1 MGKKGNNRK
10 TKRKMKG
17 GNPYGNIPVIAYSDN
32 YGSVDVVFEDRLD
45 NLAYADRNRIYPV
58 FENKKLFDFNN
69 VYEKTLNFF
78 TMPDE
83 AAPPRE
89 TSMLT
94 AKLAVNKPP
103 DIKMLQVL
111 NKMIKNYNSMNNMI
125 IRKQKFNG
133 NLIVGGGATKPLFDK
148 DALIKSLPQGEER
161 EIAVRLLEK
170 EIFQKAVNPEK
181 YPNIVKKE
189 ESLDRENKILE
200 NRLNMLLQHGTP
212 LDEKPSSEIEVY
224 DKPLQNPSY
233 KEPSYHAPKPKHV
246 DEPVP
251 KPVPKPVTAP
261 DESSNKNVDE
271 SSNKIFDE
279 SSNKNVDESSN
290 KNFDESSNKNF
301 DESSNKNNIIAESDL
316 NQTSNQNEGKP
327 SSATNITKEPDVLK
341 KSNVSSSTVPH
352 ESQSQTGIQITPPLN
367 QQGLSNV
374 GEPEPPPDK
383 PFFTESRIEELNKI
397 RDLIQLYKS
406 NKVEPVLIKSENP
419 KLDINGVPLQ
429 VGDNVYAEINSR
441 NMFLTKLYG
450 KITDEANNKVEP
462 VEIKAPENGFITMSY
477 LEMYNFVKNFYVAKQ
492 KCQNDDD
499 CKYYTLLN
507 NIFYNPNEMGL
518 MQILYSKFLEEKLE
532 ETKPE
537 GVETNATYLWYPA
550 QIIRFEKDSIIV
562 NLTLDGHK
570 DQTLFSNSNNLPPNR
585 VILLDKNLASKRV
598 EEVKALAEKNAA
610 EAKAKALAEK
620 NAAEAAEAKA
630 AEAKAA
636 EAKTLAEAEVKA
648 TAEKNAADA
657 KALADQQKQVEANT
671 AAAGPGG
678 VGENPVGQIETNTA
692 APVIQPGVAKNEV
705 APDNTAPKSNV
716 FFKPLRRRLKDIAKN
731 KKGGPAA
738 AASAPV
744 AEKEV
749 APDNTAL
756 GTNSSTSQP
765 QTEIEKMN
773 AENKEAN
780 IQVAPDNSAPDTN
793 SSTTPH
799 LTQIEKTNAVA
810 PYSTSSASATR
821 AHDQQIV
828 KEKLDDYNISIT
840 NLETV
845 NAVGKENAKKVL
857 ESMLLKRAKKQ
868 EEEAASAAAAA
879 EEKKRQEEAAAS
891 KIGAFYRTAK
901 QKKQEAAAAAAKE
914 KENKIV
920 SALGEN
926 WEQSLNAA
934 NKKQIVTG
942 ATIITAIN
950 NFLND
955 QNDDEALQ
963 TITTEGVN
971 ELTTFLNK
979 IPPAT
984 GETPPTKFAEIVRAI
999 ESKLNTFFGKEILD
1013 AGKHEF
1019 VVHLKMNFNIENL
1032 TSDQG
1037 LYWLTTECPKCI
1049 EYWKEMSKD
1058 NSKDLDIDKIFNLF
1072 IPEYND
1078 FRKYILTQVY
1088 ELEEKSRPYKIV
1100 NVIFYSFLFL
1110 CRLLEYMLKSPGN
1123 AGTSF
1128 LYWYKKLDLD
1138 NTNIILSKTQYK
1150 YESEESLKIAMFE
1163 YFKELLAQGISKN
1176 DKNKIDGIVDWTG
1189 EYDVSHQYMI
1199 YIILVSYKYLVF
1211 SKEVYW
1217 WKNYFWSY
1225 QKYTYT
1231 EFLDEMN
1238 DKNNYKP
1245 NNIRFKTFM
1254 EKANTILADN
1264 KYYYKGNKDYE
1275 KISDEVYELEF
1286 IEDLEKLEKNV
1297 HTVLRKLGEIENLN
1311 GIIRNDII
1319 NNFNSNKK
1327 GGKTMKH
1334 RIMKKRK
1341 TKRRPK
1347 KKPLTDQNKL
1357 LTDQKETSEPKE
1369 TSRRNI

>member
-17 GNPYGNIPVIAYSDN
+17 GNPYGNIPVMAYSDN

-58 FENKKLFDFNN
+58 FENKNLFDFNN

-133 NLIVGGGATKPLFDK
+133 NLIVGGGAVKPLFDE

-161 EIAVRLLEK
+161 EIAARLLEK
-170 EIFQKAVNPEK
+170 KIFQKAVNPEK

-189 ESLDRENKILE
+189 ESLDKENKILE

-212 LDEKPSSEIEVY
+212 LDEKPVSEIEVY

-251 KPVPKPVTAP
+251 KPVAEPVTAP
-261 DESSNKNVDE
+261 NLNQTLNEKVG
-271 SSNKIFDE
+271 
-279 SSNKNVDESSN
+279 ESSN

-301 DESSNKNNIIAESDL
+301 DESSNDESSNKNVDESSNKNVAESDL

-341 KSNVSSSTVPH
+341 KSNVSSSTVPDI
-352 ESQSQTGIQITPPLN
+352 SQSQTGIQITPPLN
-367 QQGLSNV
+367 QQGLSTV

-383 PFFTESRIEELNKI
+383 PFFTESLKEELRKI
-397 RDLIQLYKS
+397 QKLRKLYSS
-406 NKVEPVLIKSENP
+406 NKVEPLLIKSENP

-429 VGDNVYAEINSR
+429 VDDEVYAEINISNGFFKR
-441 NMFLTKLYG
+441 FLVI
-450 KITDEANNKVEP
+450 ITDDAKNIVEP
-462 VEIKAPENGFITMSY
+462 AEIKAPENGFITMSY
-477 LEMYNFVKNFYVAKQ
+477 LEMYDFVKNFYVVGQ
-492 KCQNDDD
+492 KCNDDND
-499 CKYYTLLN
+499 CTKYYHSL
-507 NIFYNPNEMGL
+507 FYNSFDNPTGTGL

-537 GVETNATYLWYPA
+537 GVETNANYLWYPA
-550 QIIRFEKDSIIV
+550 QIKRFENDSIIV

-570 DQTLFSNSNNLPPNR
+570 DQTLFSNSNNLSPNR
-585 VILLDKNLASKRV
+585 VILLDKDLATKRV
-598 EEVKALAEKNAA
+598 EEAAEAEKNAA
-610 EAKAKALAEK
+610 EAKAKALAEAEAEK
-620 NAAEAAEAKA
+620 KAAEVKAAEAKALAEKNA

-636 EAKTLAEAEVKA
+636 EAKTLAEKKAADAKALAEAKE
-648 TAEKNAADA
+648 TAEA

-705 APDNTAPKSNV
+705 APDNTA
-716 FFKPLRRRLKDIAKN
+716 
-731 KKGGPAA
+731 
-738 AASAPV
+738 
-744 AEKEV
+744 
-749 APDNTAL
+749 L

-765 QTEIEKMN
+765 QTEIEKTN

-780 IQVAPDNSAPDTN
+780 IQVAPDNSAPNTN

-926 WEQSLNAA
+926 WQQSLNAA
-934 NKKQIVTG
+934 LKKQIVTG

-955 QNDDEALQ
+955 QNDDKALQ

-971 ELTTFLNK
+971 ELTTFLSK

-999 ESKLNTFFGKEILD
+999 ESKLNTFLGPKD
-1013 AGKHEF
+1013 WTQAKYDF
-1019 VVHLKMNFNIENL
+1019 VRRVIDNFKKSGIENL
-1032 TSDQG
+1032 KSDEG
-1037 LYWLTTECPKCI
+1037 LNTLKIKCPKCI
-1049 EYWKEMSKD
+1049 EYWQELSSSGEID
-1058 NSKDLDIDKIFNLF
+1058 FDKIFNLF

-1088 ELEEKSRPYKIV
+1088 ELEEKSRAYKIV
-1100 NVIFYSFLFL
+1100 SVFWDSFLFL

-1128 LYWYKKLDLD
+1128 LYLYKKLNLD
-1138 NTNIILSKTQYK
+1138 NTNIILSKKVYN
-1150 YESEESLKIAMFE
+1150 YESEESLKIAMFD
-1163 YFKELLAQGISKN
+1163 YFKGLLAQGISKN
-1176 DKNKIDGIVDWTG
+1176 DKDKIDGIVNWTG

-1217 WKNYFWSY
+1217 WYGKYVLGAPLGKYYS
-1225 QKYTYT
+1225 YTYT
-1231 EFLDEMN
+1231 AFLDEMN

-1245 NNIRFKTFM
+1245 DGSRFENFR
-1254 EKANTILADN
+1254 EKVNTIFADN
-1264 KYYYKGNKDYE
+1264 KYYYKGNKDYD
-1275 KISDEVYELEF
+1275 KISYKVYYLTYS
-1286 IEDLEKLEKNV
+1286 EDLEKLV
-1297 HTVLRKLGEIENLN
+1297 HTVLFKLGQIENLN
-1311 GIIRNDII
+1311 GIIGNDII
-1319 NNFNSNKK
+1319 DNFNSNKK

-1347 KKPLTDQNKL
+1347 KKPLGEIYRK
-1357 LTDQKETSEPKE
+1357 PA
-1369 TSRRNI
+1369 